1 MGGDEGGLVQE
12 QRRTSWNWIG
22 IALAGFAAGVAM
34 NEGPRV
40 AHAQEAKRGPSVF
53 LVTAPGTKNGE
64 NVFFVIDESSQ
75 RLLVYEHSYRGKLTL
90 AHARNWEWD
99 AAFQQFPGTKRA
111 QEPSVVDVRQAV
123 TGAGGG

>member
-1 MGGDEGGLVQE
+1 MQE
-12 QRRTSWNWIG
+12 QRRTTWIW
-22 IALAGFAAGVAM
+22 IAVAGFAAGVAF

-40 AHAQEAKRGPSVF
+40 AHAQEAKREPGVF

-99 AAFQQFPGTKRA
+99 AAFQQFPGKNA
-111 QEPSVVDVRQAV
+111 QKPSVAEVRQAV
-123 TGAGGG
+123 TGGGGG